1 MNTLSSLLVHN
12 DTRGVYTLT
21 LNRPEKH
28 NALNDEL
35 IQMLYTRLQS
45 LQYDPAVRTI
55 VLTGA
60 GNTFCSGGDLDWF
73 KRMTDPIRDTN
84 FEPAQRLAGLL
95 RLLHHYPKPTVARIQ
110 GPAYGGGVGLIACCD
125 IAIAADSA
133 RFALTELRLGLI
145 PAVISPYILDAI
157 GARQSRRLFLT
168 GAAIDGTEAQ
178 RLGLVHKLAS
188 GTELDNMVEAEIARL
203 LKSAPNAV
211 TQVKRLLVHLTEAS
225 HGNID
230 TAAELS
236 HWLRD
241 SAEATEGLNAFF
253 EKRNPKWQ
261 GE

>member
-1 MNTLSSLLVHN
+1 MNAISSLLVQN
-12 DTRGVYTLT
+12 DARGVYTLT

-28 NALNDEL
+28 NALNDGL
-35 IQMLYTRLQS
+35 IQLLYTRLQS
-45 LQYDPAVRTI
+45 LQYDPAVRMI
-55 VLTGA
+55 ILTGA

-73 KRMTDPIRDTN
+73 KQLADPFRDID

-125 IAIAADSA
+125 IAIAVDTA

-157 GARQSRRLFLT
+157 GARQARRLFLT
-168 GAAIDGTEAQ
+168 GATVTGAEAQ
-178 RLGLVHKLAS
+178 RLGLVHQLANAA
-188 GTELDNMVEAEIARL
+188 ELESVMEAEISRL
-203 LKSAPNAV
+203 LKSAPNAAA
-211 TQVKRLLVHLTEAS
+211 QVKRLLVHLTAAS

-230 TAAELS
+230 TATELS

-241 SAEATEGLNAFF
+241 SAEAAEGLNAFF
-253 EKRNPKWQ
+253 EKRKPKWQ